1 MMQGKYRQN
10 DFCCC
15 SDMVAMVTMN
25 LLKFHSFFAWKP
37 HFLLAKQILL
47 WKEYEN
53 YVKLEEEELLLW
65 ENTRNFK
72 LFQEFLCL
80 ATTNMVSELILASRE
95 LIYGILVNWEPKNSK
110 YGDAVGQEYL
120 TLIGAK

>member
-10 DFCCC
+10 DLCCC

-25 LLKFHSFFAWKP
+25 LHSFLAQLP

-53 YVKLEEEELLLW
+53 YVKLEEEELLL
-65 ENTRNFK
+65 
-72 LFQEFLCL
+72 
-80 ATTNMVSELILASRE
+80 
-95 LIYGILVNWEPKNSK
+95 
-110 YGDAVGQEYL
+110 
-120 TLIGAK
+120 